1 MNRPLFTLAA
11 GACWLLSASL
21 SLAQTQR
28 HQVRFA
34 ENEYLL
40 APGETLRTPVLID
53 PLPAAGLFSYGVI
66 ASVRGEN
73 NLVGVVNLTPR
84 PTLAFDGPRGP
95 GNQTASA
102 TGVFSGKGSVDLLL
116 PAKPPHRETTLAEL
130 SLGVLPEGT
139 YQLDLAL
146 YNTLGPTESV
156 FVDGRHLP
164 LDPLLDFGSAFLEIV
179 STPEGTLS
187 AAGPLRPDRQTD
199 LLLQDYTFTN
209 TGKITSAFRI
219 YVRGVSGVS
228 GVVTLWNAHG
238 TENGVPYVD
247 VTTPLA
253 PGASVKLTLE
263 YRSADRAT
271 LPAPVFEVVGLTAAP
286 PPAPTGLQI
295 ALVPR
300 ASIANG
306 DVLLE
311 WESETGK
318 TYHVQYSSDAAT
330 WHTAQPPIAGTGNRV
345 QWIDNGPPKTESH
358 PSTVPARFYRLVVTD
373 AN

>member
-11 GACWLLSASL
+11 SVCWLLSAGL

-34 ENEYLL
+34 EAHYLL
-40 APGETLRTPVLID
+40 APGENLRTPVLID
-53 PLPAAGLFSYGVI
+53 PLPAEGLFSYGVI
-66 ASVRGEN
+66 ATVRGEN

-116 PAKPPHRETTLAEL
+116 PAKSPHRETTLAEL
-130 SLGVLPEGT
+130 SLGVLPEGI

-156 FVDGRHLP
+156 FVDGRHRS
-164 LDPLLDFGSAFLEIV
+164 LDPLLDFGSALLEVV

-219 YVRGVSGVS
+219 YVRGVSGV
-228 GVVTLWNAHG
+228 VTLWNAHG

-263 YRSADRAT
+263 YRSADRTT
-271 LPAPVFEVVGLTAAP
+271 LPAPAFEITGLTSAP
-286 PPAPTGLQI
+286 PPPPSGLEI
-295 ALVPR
+295 ALAPR
-300 ASIANG
+300 ASITNR

-311 WESETGK
+311 WDSEAGK
-318 TYHVQYSSDAAT
+318 TYHIQYSSDAAA
-330 WHTAQPPIAGTGNRV
+330 WQTAQPPLGGTGNRV
-345 QWIDNGPPKTESH
+345 QWIDNGPPKTDAH
-358 PSTVPARFYRLVVTD
+358 PASIAARFYRVVVTD